1 MVVLGASVPI
11 TRQLLHYPPAT
22 GQAMRYGLGA
32 VALALVV
39 VLVPGLGRGTA
50 TRTRLRLGVDG
61 WLALSGMAALGLAGF
76 NLCLLLALAHAEPAV
91 VASVVG
97 CAPLGLAITGPL
109 LRGRDPAP
117 RVIAAAAIV
126 VIGTMLVH
134 GAGRADTLGPMA
146 AAGALIGDMAFSLL
160 AAKLVP
166 RLGPVRVAAYGC
178 ALAVPILA
186 TVAVISGEYAR
197 WRLPT
202 PAEATVIAF
211 LGLVLTAATFAAW
224 FHGLSLIGVDRAGVL
239 TGAVPVTTAVV
250 AGVQDAHLP
259 PPGQVVGLA
268 TVVIGLV
275 LAMTVP
281 GKPPAPYPSV
291 SRPATAAGAGLA
303 APGLVPSV

>member
-32 VALALVV
+32 VTLALVV
-39 VLVPGLGRGTA
+39 VLAPGLRIGAA
-50 TRTRLRLGVDG
+50 TRTRARLGVSG

-76 NLCLLLALAHAEPAV
+76 NLCLLVALAHAEPAV

-97 CAPLGLAITGPL
+97 CAPLGLAVTGPL

-134 GAGRADTLGPMA
+134 GAGHADALGMLA
-146 AAGALIGDMAFSLL
+146 AFGALTGDMAFSLL

-186 TVAVISGEYAR
+186 AFAAISGEYTR

-202 PAEATVIAF
+202 PPEATAIVF
-211 LGLVLTAATFAAW
+211 LGLVLTAATFVAW

-239 TGAVPVTTAVV
+239 TGAVPVATAVV

-259 PPGQVVGLA
+259 PPSQVLGLA
-268 TVVIGLV
+268 VVAIGLV
-275 LAMTVP
+275 LAMAVP
-281 GKPPAPYPSV
+281 AKPPAPYPSV
-291 SRPATAAGAGLA
+291 SRMATASGAALA